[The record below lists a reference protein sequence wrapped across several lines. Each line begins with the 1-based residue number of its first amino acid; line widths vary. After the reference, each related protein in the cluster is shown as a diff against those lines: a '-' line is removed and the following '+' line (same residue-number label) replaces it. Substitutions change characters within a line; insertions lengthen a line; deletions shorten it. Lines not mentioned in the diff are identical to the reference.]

1 MKYLQENG
9 VGGLAESQRLSK
21 KVGLTGAPGGNRI
34 VVSQDDFLFGAQ
46 SAQEYEEYN
55 VLKTNRHSIRQ
66 RRVLVLDGSEIYH
79 RKPLIDTKSGVVMR
93 AKNNVPT
100 APSEA
105 EELNN
110 SCSQGTPPS
119 KRKVGVLK
127 ARVNNFMSSGIFQ
140 GSKKS
145 RYV

>member
-110 SCSQGTPPS
+110 SYSQGTPPS

-127 ARVNNFMSSGIFQ
+127 ARVNNFMSSGIF
-140 GSKKS
+140 
-145 RYV
+145 